1 LQEKKYQE
9 NIRSLNEKL
18 HEYDRL
24 LASLSA
30 VDKKLLTTQIDELNA
45 TIKGGFHPLNWTS
58 QRIPTY
64 IEELKLALERFGSI
78 IQQVHK
84 NADMIND
91 VINRISKTLLIRGS
105 DFCAAD
111 GSRQPLD
118 ISEFFE
124 TVEVRRNERLDALV
138 HEYKTIGDSFLM
150 KIEEVVAKTA
160 SGCSPVLAVYYHYW
174 ERCIYNA
181 ITQMIIRSLS
191 AFIGMLQCKDGPP
204 LFKLLVSLN
213 GKELLIS
220 PSLTEVDKLITKG
233 ARNMVE
239 SARHFVRWMY
249 GTCKL
254 YSWYYFGFLVMH

>member
-1 LQEKKYQE
+1 M
-9 NIRSLNEKL
+9 
-18 HEYDRL
+18 

-91 VINRISKTLLIRGS
+91 VINKISKTLLIRGS
-105 DFCAAD
+105 DFCASD

-124 TVEVRRNERLDALV
+124 TVEVRRNERLDSLV

-160 SGCSPVLAVYYHYW
+160 TGCSPVLAVYYHYW

-249 GTCKL
+249 GTGKPLQKICCYPHSL
-254 YSWYYFGFLVMH
+254 SRFN